1 MFRKIIGLFFAMSIL
16 VALTISGCTYA
27 NPTNTNP
34 TENSSET
41 EDLLPKGYTIEKI
54 KYAFEEY
61 INYRL
66 YLYPAE
72 IMEGKSDK
80 DFDDYIGISI
90 DAEIRIYNN
99 ESVNR
104 IRDLSVYIHTNI
116 GEWLAFFKI
125 NRGIVYCDGQTSEG
139 GTAWPVEPDNYKVVE
154 RYSLKIA
161 EPRKPNYGMS
171 EQKKNLID
179 AIQEDIMDACES
191 FYKDTLKPEWKNVD
205 VYIADFFEYEN
216 GAHAWLCRKDGLIIN
231 YPVHFDEMKGEI
243 ILIPGKGFT
252 MSSIDQFNEFGRYQ
266 FEKDIQDAVRHFVCN
281 QDQG

>member
-1 MFRKIIGLFFAMSIL
+1 MFKKIIGLFLAMTIL

-72 IMEGKSDK
+72 IMDGKSDK
-80 DFDDYIGISI
+80 NFDDYIGKSI

-99 ESVNR
+99 ER
-104 IRDLSVYIHTNI
+104 INSIKNLSVYIHTNI
-116 GEWLAFFKI
+116 GEWLAVFNI
-125 NRGIVYCDGQTSEG
+125 NRGIVYCDGQVREG
-139 GTAWPVEPDNYKVVE
+139 ESGWPVEPDNYKVVE

-191 FYKDTLKPEWKNVD
+191 FYKDTLK
-205 VYIADFFEYEN
+205 
-216 GAHAWLCRKDGLIIN
+216 
-231 YPVHFDEMKGEI
+231 
-243 ILIPGKGFT
+243 T
-252 MSSIDQFNEFGRYQ
+252 
-266 FEKDIQDAVRHFVCN
+266 
-281 QDQG
+281 